1 MITKIIIN
9 DNKAVPGGLGYLSE
23 LKAFANGKEYDFH
36 PGINLIVGCNGSG
49 KSTLLKILKT
59 YLMVYQHN
67 CSWYRDATGW
77 PPVIYPFRD
86 SFSLTFQGETN
97 PDRLGIDVYAD
108 YKRNTFCYVSEAEG
122 DDVLSLYQTVES
134 GDMSTGER
142 YMAAF
147 KILFGY
153 AFGKRAEL
161 YFNYSEA
168 TEFSE
173 RFPEFGIPDMGKY
186 AKEHTVECADQWSFL
201 LDEPDRNLDIANTFK
216 EALVPFSL
224 VRSDVQVIG
233 VLHNP
238 LLIAELSKRPDV
250 NIIELTP
257 GYVKK
262 VKKTV
267 KKIAEGL

>member
-1 MITKIIIN
+1 MITKIVIT

-59 YLMVYQHN
+59 YLMVYQHD

-77 PPVIYPFRD
+77 PPIIYPFRD
-86 SFSLTFQGETN
+86 RFSFRGKADPSK
-97 PDRLGIDVYAD
+97 LGIDVYAD
-108 YKRNTFCYVSEAEG
+108 YKRNTFCYVSDAKA
-122 DDVLSLYQTVES
+122 DDVLSLCQTMES
-134 GDMSTGER
+134 GGKSTGEQ

-147 KILFGY
+147 NFLFGY
-153 AFGKRAEL
+153 AFSKKTEL
-161 YFNYSEA
+161 YFDYSQA

-173 RFPEFGIPDMGKY
+173 RFPEFEIPDMGGY
-186 AKEHTVECADQWSFL
+186 AKEHTVECASQWTFL
-201 LDEPDRNLDIANTFK
+201 LDEPDRNLDIVNAFK

-224 VRSDVQVIG
+224 VRDDTQIIG

-262 VKKTV
+262 VKNCV
-267 KKIAEGL
+267 KKIADGL